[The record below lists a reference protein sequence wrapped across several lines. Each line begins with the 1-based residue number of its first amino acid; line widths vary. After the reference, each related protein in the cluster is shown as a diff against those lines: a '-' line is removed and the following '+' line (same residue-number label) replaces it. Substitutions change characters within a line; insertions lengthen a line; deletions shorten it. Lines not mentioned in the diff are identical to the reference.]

1 MANGGA
7 VARCYGAVAGAR
19 TTHEDTWHSVR
30 ILIVDDHS
38 LFGAGLRLLLLSSAP
53 GGEIVCC
60 ETGAAA
66 LALAEQTE
74 FDLVLLDWNLGSG
87 ISGEPLLAALKVALP
102 NSRVVIISGENGA
115 AVVRR
120 SIEGGAAGFVPKES
134 SPALLID
141 ALSLI
146 AHGGVYLPLAALGER
161 DRARAAAQSSAAAAG
176 TAGGAPGP
184 SLLRIAEAFPQL
196 TSRHVDVLDRLARG
210 MSNKQIAR
218 ALDISEGTVKQ
229 HLNAI
234 FRELDVT
241 NRTEA
246 VYLMATRGVR
256 FDQA

>member
-1 MANGGA
+1 
-7 VARCYGAVAGAR
+7 
-19 TTHEDTWHSVR
+19 VR
-30 ILIVDDHS
+30 ILIVDDHP

-60 ETGAAA
+60 ENGAAA
-66 LALAEQTE
+66 LALAAQTE

-87 ISGEPLLAALKVALP
+87 ISGEELLVALKVALP

-134 SPALLID
+134 SPALLTD
-141 ALSLI
+141 ALAII
-146 AHGGVYLPLAALGER
+146 AHGGVYLPLAVLGER
-161 DRARAAAQSSAAAAG
+161 ERARVAALAAG
-176 TAGGAPGP
+176 VAPP
-184 SLLRIAEAFPQL
+184 TLLRIAEAFPLL
-196 TSRHVDVLDRLARG
+196 TPRHVEVLDKLARG

-218 ALDISEGTVKQ
+218 ALEITDGTVKQ

-234 FRELDVT
+234 FRELDVA

-256 FDQA
+256 FD

>member
-1 MANGGA
+1 
-7 VARCYGAVAGAR
+7 
-19 TTHEDTWHSVR
+19 
-30 ILIVDDHS
+30 
-38 LFGAGLRLLLLSSAP
+38 LLLNSAP

-60 ETGAAA
+60 ENGAAA
-66 LALAEQTE
+66 LALAEQAE

-87 ISGEPLLAALKVALP
+87 ISGEPLLAALKAALP

-134 SPALLID
+134 SPALLTD

-161 DRARAAAQSSAAAAG
+161 ERERARAATLASGVTASGSGSSPPA
-176 TAGGAPGP
+176 
-184 SLLRIAEAFPQL
+184 LLRIADAFPQL
-196 TSRHVDVLDRLARG
+196 TARHVDVLDRLARG

-234 FRELDVT
+234 FRELDVA